1 MSATRTI
8 RICVACPA
16 HHDRIETFIR
26 AHISGLHEV
35 ALVLTHGHLP
45 AAYGN
50 GQWLLG
56 DGAVAK
62 ARAKAAALF
71 HRDGW
76 RGVLRDRIVRE
87 LAAQRIGVLLAEF
100 GTAAHALIEVS
111 QRAGVPLVAH
121 FHGADAHKHV
131 AIASAGGYK
140 ALFEAA
146 AALVVVSRAME
157 QQLIGLGAPR
167 EKVIYNCYGID
178 VQRFTAGHPE
188 QAPPVFVAVGRFV
201 EKKAPLT
208 TLSAFAK
215 MLVQVPEARLIM
227 VGNGPLWEDCQV
239 FVRAQ
244 GIERNVDLC
253 GVRTPVEIA
262 ELMRSARAFVQHS
275 VQAVSGDMEGTPL
288 AVLEA
293 MASGIPVVATRH
305 AGIGDVVVH
314 EEHGLLCDEHDVE
327 AMAMNLVRV
336 ARDPRLAGE
345 LGRAGRA
352 KAEHEHRVE
361 DSIAGLQAI
370 LERVGRS

>member
-1 MSATRTI
+1 MSASRTI

-26 AHISGLHEV
+26 AHIGGLKEV

-45 AAYGN
+45 AAFGN

-56 DGAVAK
+56 DGLVAK

-76 RGVLRDRIVRE
+76 RGMLRDRIVGE
-87 LAAQRIGVLLAEF
+87 FEAQRIDVLLAEF

-111 QRAGVPLVAH
+111 QRSGVPLVAH
-121 FHGADAHKHV
+121 FHGADAHKHI

-146 AALVVVSRAME
+146 AALVVVSHAME
-157 QQLIGLGAPR
+157 RQLIGLGAPR

-178 VQRFTAGHPE
+178 VGRFTAGDPE

-208 TLSAFAK
+208 TLQAFVKVLAHI
-215 MLVQVPEARLIM
+215 PDARLVM
-227 VGNGPLWEDCQV
+227 VGSGPLWEECRA
-239 FVRAQ
+239 FVRAN

-253 GVRTPVEIA
+253 GARNPVEIA
-262 ELMRSARAFVQHS
+262 DLMRSARAFVQHS
-275 VQAVSGDMEGTPL
+275 VRAASGDMEGTPL

-305 AGIGDVVVH
+305 AGIADVVGH
-314 EEHGLLCDEHDVE
+314 EVHGLLCEEHDVE

-336 ARDPRLAGE
+336 ARDPQLAGE

-352 KAEHEHRVE
+352 KAEREHRMQ
-361 DSIAGLQAI
+361 DSIARLQAI
-370 LERVGRS
+370 LERAART

>member
-1 MSATRTI
+1 MSASRPI

-26 AHISGLHEV
+26 AHIDGLNEV

-45 AAYGN
+45 AAFGN

-56 DGAVAK
+56 DGPIAK
-62 ARAKAAALF
+62 ARAKAVAFL

-87 LAAQRIGVLLAEF
+87 LAAQRIGLLLAEF

-178 VQRFTAGHPE
+178 VQRFTAGDPE

-227 VGNGPLWEDCQV
+227 VGNGPLWEDCQA

-305 AGIGDVVVH
+305 AGIADVVEH
-314 EEHGLLCDEHDVE
+314 EKHGLLCDEHDVE
-327 AMAMNLVRV
+327 AMAMNLVLV

-352 KAEHEHRVE
+352 KAEREHRVE

-370 LERVGRS
+370 LERVARK

>member
-1 MSATRTI
+1 MSAARTI

-26 AHISGLHEV
+26 AHIGGLHGV

-45 AAYGN
+45 AAFGN

-56 DGAVAK
+56 DGPLAK

-71 HRDGW
+71 NRDGW
-76 RGVLRDRIVRE
+76 RGVLRERIVRE
-87 LAAQRIGVLLAEF
+87 LAEQRIDVLLAEF

-111 QRAGVPLVAH
+111 KRAGVPMVAH
-121 FHGADAHKHV
+121 FHGADAHKHE

-140 ALFEAA
+140 ALFDAA

-178 VQRFTAGHPE
+178 VERFTAGDPE
-188 QAPPVFVAVGRFV
+188 QAPPVFVAVGRLV

-208 TLSAFAK
+208 TLHAFAK
-215 MLVQVPEARLIM
+215 ALAQAPDARLVM
-227 VGNGPLWEDCQV
+227 VGDGPLREECRA
-239 FVRAQ
+239 FVLAN
-244 GIERNVDLC
+244 GIEGSVDLC
-253 GVRTPVEIA
+253 GARTPMEIA
-262 ELMRSARAFVQHS
+262 GLLRSARAFVQHS
-275 VQAVSGDMEGTPL
+275 VRAESGDMEGTPL

-293 MASGIPVVATRH
+293 MASGIPIVATRH
-305 AGIGDVVVH
+305 AGIADVVVH
-314 EEHGLLCDEHDVE
+314 EEHGLLCEEHDVE

-352 KAEHEHRVE
+352 KAERDHRVE

-370 LERVGRS
+370 LERVARS